1 MPKHKSCHIKIFN
14 SVIKSFKFDN
24 VTYLYSI
31 ILVYNISQNVPKLH
45 MQNIGYLSD
54 KVCLVNLLNFQHLG
68 HRKVC

>member
-14 SVIKSFKFDN
+14 FVIKAFKFD

-45 MQNIGYLSD
+45 MQNIGYL
-54 KVCLVNLLNFQHLG
+54 
-68 HRKVC
+68 